1 MNDLCLD
8 GRGFS
13 SDPCRRRFR
22 VLASTATAAALVLLL
37 AGCGSSGAFGGG
49 EAATE
54 RQNSPGRSAD
64 SSPGG
69 KGPASP
75 TSTDGMKAEGP
86 APGSTA
92 GEGAKTSMPLEPGS
106 AIDATW
112 LEERVAI
119 ARQLLKRR
127 RLDVEQLDAEMAEMI
142 AAAQADVKLAEQ
154 RRDTF
159 VAQEAA
165 AMVDQANHEVQK
177 LELEFQAVKAAAAG
191 METKVAADGAPQ
203 ANAQQEQTQLSIIE
217 REIVLR
223 KKNVALLKNQTIP
236 LRTAE
241 LENEV
246 KDRKDALS
254 QLQRKFELIR
264 IDRRIALMEAE
275 SQMRRAEA
283 ELTAVTGEMPKEEP

>member
-1 MNDLCLD
+1 MNDLCLY

-13 SDPCRRRFR
+13 SGPCCRRFR
-22 VLASTATAAALVLLL
+22 VLASAATAAALVLLF
-37 AGCGSSGAFGGG
+37 AGCGSSGALGGG
-49 EAATE
+49 DTETE
-54 RQNSPGRSAD
+54 RQNPPGRSAD
-64 SSPGG
+64 SSPDG
-69 KGPASP
+69 KSPASP

-86 APGSTA
+86 APKSTA
-92 GEGAKTSMPLEPGS
+92 GEGAKTPMSLEPGS
-106 AIDATW
+106 AVDAAW

-127 RLDVEQLDAEMAEMI
+127 RLDVEQLDAEMTEMI

-177 LELEFQAVKAAAAG
+177 LELEFQAAKAAAAG
-191 METKVAADGAPQ
+191 MEAKVAADGAPQ
-203 ANAQQEQTQLSIIE
+203 ANAQQEQTRLSIIE

-246 KDRKDALS
+246 KDRKDALA

-275 SQMRRAEA
+275 SQMRRAET
-283 ELTAVTGEMPKEEP
+283 ELTAVTGETPKEDP